1 MPKKMIPIFFM
12 LLLFHGGLTCFALA
26 GNPVP
31 ANTDPGPG
39 VGIQPEK
46 TPTAMTDIHDIK
58 PNQEAGFDPGLLLYV
73 LAGLVIAGLIGTLIY
88 YLIRRRRR
96 NKITTVTPVLLPEET
111 ANRLLDGLSAFETLS
126 AREFYFRLSAI
137 LRGYIKDRF
146 SINAPE
152 MTTEEFLPWIKKIDI
167 DRALGQDVRKLLS
180 TADPIK
186 FAGVNAPRVQMGEDL
201 LFVRKFV
208 EDTIPITTVSAED

>member
-1 MPKKMIPIFFM
+1 MSKKMIPICFM
-12 LLLFHGGLTCFALA
+12 LLLFHGGLNCFALA

-39 VGIQPEK
+39 VGIQSEK
-46 TPTAMTDIHDIK
+46 TPAAMTDIHDIK
-58 PNQEAGFDPGLLLYV
+58 PNQAAGVDSGLFLYV
-73 LAGLVIAGLIGTLIY
+73 LSGLVIAGLIGMLIY
-88 YLIRRRRR
+88 YLLRRRRQ
-96 NKITTVTPVLLPEET
+96 KSAPALPVLLPEET
-111 ANRLLDGLSAFETLS
+111 ACRLLDGLSAFETLP
-126 AREFYFRLSAI
+126 ARKFYFRLCAI

-167 DRALGQDVRKLLS
+167 DRAMGHDVKKLLS

-186 FAGVNAPRVQMGEDL
+186 FAGVNATGVQMGEDL

-208 EDTIPITTVSAED
+208 KDTTPMATVSAED

>member
-1 MPKKMIPIFFM
+1 MPKKMIPVFFM
-12 LLLFHGGLTCFALA
+12 LLLFHGGLICFALA
-26 GNPVP
+26 ENSVP
-31 ANTDPGPG
+31 ANTDPDPG
-39 VGIQPEK
+39 VGIQSEK
-46 TPTAMTDIHDIK
+46 SSAAMTDIHDIK
-58 PNQEAGFDPGLLLYV
+58 PTQEAGGDPDLLLYF

-88 YLIRRRRR
+88 RLIRRRRR
-96 NKITTVTPVLLPEET
+96 NKITTVTPILLPEET
-111 ANRLLDGLSAFETLS
+111 AKRLLDGLSAFETLS
-126 AREFYFRLSAI
+126 AREFYFQLSAI

-167 DRALGQDVRKLLS
+167 DRALGHDVRKLLS

-186 FAGVNAPRVQMGEDL
+186 FAGMKATGDQMGEDL

-208 EDTIPITTVSAED
+208 KDTTPNEIASAED